1 MRMPTEA
8 IATRIEDALTK
19 AVARSAAGAPPK
31 LAAALSHAVF
41 PAGQRI
47 RPRLALSVA
56 LSCGDDRPALSD
68 AAAAAVEFLH
78 CASLVHDDM
87 PCFDDAPV
95 RRGKPSVSAAFGE
108 AAALL
113 AGDALIVLAFETAA
127 LAAPAD
133 PLRAATVAGVVARAV
148 GMPGGIVA
156 GQAWELESAC
166 DLAAY
171 QRAKT
176 GALFAGAAQAGAAAA
191 GFDPK
196 PWSTLGFRLG
206 EAYQVADDIR
216 DVIGSERE
224 IGKPVGRDA
233 ALGRPNA
240 VHAVGLKRAAEK
252 LFALIEEA
260 AESVPDC
267 SGAAALKTR
276 IRAQGAR
283 FLPPRE
289 AALAAA

>member
-1 MRMPTEA
+1 MSVQT
-8 IATRIEDALTK
+8 IVTRIEGAL
-19 AVARSAAGAPPK
+19 ANAIVRGGGPSAPPK
-31 LAAALSHAVF
+31 LAAALRHAVF

-47 RPRLALSVA
+47 RPKLALSVA
-56 LSCGDDRPALSD
+56 LACGDDRPALSD

-87 PCFDDAPV
+87 PAFDDAAM
-95 RRGKPSVSAAFGE
+95 RRGKPSVHAAFGE

-127 LAAPAD
+127 LAAPSD
-133 PLRAATVAGVVARAV
+133 PLRAAALSVVLARAV
-148 GMPGGIVA
+148 GAPAGIVA
-156 GQAWELESAC
+156 GQAWELEADC

-171 QRAKT
+171 GRAKT

-191 GFDPK
+191 GFAPE
-196 PWSTLGFRLG
+196 PWATLGFRLG

-216 DVIGSERE
+216 DVIGCERE

-240 VHAVGLKRAAEK
+240 VHALGLKRAAEK
-252 LFALIEEA
+252 LFASIEEA

-267 SGAAALKTR
+267 PGAPALKSQ
-276 IRAQGAR
+276 IRAQAAR
-283 FLPPRE
+283 FLPSRE